1 MATTGTSIQ
10 SNGAFTQFQSSDI
23 INSIDST
30 TGTVWSGNAPRL
42 AEVYTSSVQNSA
54 NSGQYY
60 VHVYQTA
67 STETTAAVQFD
78 IAYADEVGSGS
89 LYYNALVTGK
99 SPSSTIYGQYQNIAL
114 GDDTDPFIFGDYTG
128 SYFYALSI
136 ERARYKESLA
146 LGTMALSLSGS
157 NDDVGTTLT
166 LTDNSS
172 ISSGNVYG
180 NAGRVYQVV
189 SGSEGT
195 VYTGLNANGYTP
207 ASGSYG
213 LFLPDVGLVLL
224 NAAALDGSDQGFATD
239 GGINLGTVR
248 GSNNNDA
255 NMGRLFIAMSASIFT
270 GNTFRLNSQET
281 LASDYYFVRAQNSEF
296 NYSSN
301 PSFVS
306 GSTGA
311 LLWSTMQNNPQT
323 YITTVGLYNY
333 ANELCAVAKLSR
345 PLIKDFTKELLVR
358 VKLDY

>member
-1 MATTGTSIQ
+1 MA
-10 SNGAFTQFQSSDI
+10 NGAFTQFQPSDI
-23 INSIDST
+23 INSVDSV

-42 AEVYTSSVQNSA
+42 TEAYTSSVQNSS

-78 IAYADEVGSGS
+78 IAYADEDGSGS
-89 LYYNALVTGK
+89 LDYNALVPGK

-114 GDDTDPFIFGDYTG
+114 GDDTEPFIFGNYSS

-146 LGTMALSLSGS
+146 LGTMALSLE
-157 NDDVGTTLT
+157 GTQILT
-166 LTDNSS
+166 LTDNSK
-172 ISSGNVYG
+172 ISTGNVYG

-189 SGSEGT
+189 SGSEGA
-195 VYTGLNANGYTP
+195 VYTGTNANGWT
-207 ASGSYG
+207 ATKGSYG
-213 LFLPDVGLVLL
+213 LFLPDVGLILL
-224 NAAALDGSDQGFATD
+224 NGEALDLSAGN
-239 GGINLGTVR
+239 GGIALTTGRN
-248 GSNNNDA
+248 SNTNDA
-255 NMGRLFIAMSASIFT
+255 NMGKLNTAISKSVAG

-281 LASDYYFVRAQNSEF
+281 LASDFYFVRAQNADF

-306 GSTGA
+306 GSTGQ
-311 LLWSTMQNNPQT
+311 LLWPSMQNNPQT
-323 YITTVGLYNY
+323 FITTVGLYNDS
-333 ANELCAVAKLSR
+333 NELCATAKLSR
-345 PLIKDFTKELLVR
+345 PLVKDFTKELLVR

>member
-1 MATTGTSIQ
+1 MA
-10 SNGAFTQFQSSDI
+10 NGAFTQFQPSDI
-23 INSIDST
+23 INSIDSI

-42 AEVYTSSVQNSA
+42 IEAFTSSVQNAS

-60 VHVYQTA
+60 VHVYQTG
-67 STETTAAVQFD
+67 STDTTAAVQFD

-89 LYYNALVTGK
+89 LLYNALVPGK

-114 GDDTDPFIFGDYTG
+114 GDDTDPFIFGNYSG

-146 LGTMALSLSGS
+146 LGTMALTIK
-157 NDDVGTTLT
+157 GTGQVT
-166 LTDNSS
+166 LTDNSR
-172 ISSGNVYG
+172 ISTGNVFG

-207 ASGSYG
+207 ESGSYG
-213 LFLPDVGLVLL
+213 LFLPDVGLILL
-224 NAAALDGSDQGFATD
+224 NAAALDGDQGIATD
-239 GGINLGTVR
+239 GGITLGTAR
-248 GSNNNDA
+248 NSNQNDA
-255 NMGRLFIAMSASIFT
+255 NMSKLFTAISSSIAD
-270 GNTFRLNSQET
+270 GDTFRLNSQET
-281 LASDYYFVRAQNSEF
+281 LASDFYFVRAQNNEF

-306 GSTGA
+306 GSTGQ
-311 LLWSTMQNNPQT
+311 LLWPVMQNNPQT
-323 YITTVGLYNY
+323 FITTVGLYND

>member
-1 MATTGTSIQ
+1 MA
-10 SNGAFTQFQSSDI
+10 NGAFTTFGAGDI

-30 TGTVWSGNAPRL
+30 TGTLWSGNEPRL
-42 AEVYTSSVQNSA
+42 TEVYTSSVQNSS

-60 VHVYQTA
+60 IHVYQTS

-78 IAYADEVGSGS
+78 IAYGDEVGSGS
-89 LYYNALVTGK
+89 LLYNTLVLGK
-99 SPSSTIYGQYQNIAL
+99 SPSSTIFGQYQNIAL
-114 GDDTDPFIFGDYTG
+114 GDDTEPFIFGNYSS
-128 SYFYALSI
+128 SYFYALSF

-157 NDDVGTTLT
+157 SGGTGAGAGVTLS
-166 LTDNSS
+166 LTDNSN
-172 ISSGNVYG
+172 ISTGNVFG

-207 ASGSYG
+207 DSGSYG
-213 LFLPDVGLVLL
+213 LFLPDVGLILL
-224 NAAALDGSDQGFATD
+224 NAAALDGDQPFGTD
-239 GGINLGTVR
+239 GGISLGTLR
-248 GSNNNDA
+248 NSNQNDE
-255 NMGRLFIAMSASIFT
+255 NMSKLYGAISQSVFA

-281 LASDYYFVRAQNSEF
+281 LASDFYFVRAQNADF

-306 GSTGA
+306 GSTGQ
-311 LLWSTMQNNPQT
+311 LLWPQMQNNPQT
-323 YITTVGLYNY
+323 FITTVGLYNDS
-333 ANELCAVAKLSR
+333 NELCAVAKLSR
-345 PLIKDFTKELLVR
+345 PLAKDFTKELLVR

>member
-1 MATTGTSIQ
+1 MA
-10 SNGAFTQFQSSDI
+10 NGAFTEFQSSDI

-30 TGTVWSGNAPRL
+30 TGTLWSNNAPRL
-42 AEVYTSSVQNSA
+42 TDIFTSSVQNAA

-60 VHVYQTA
+60 LHCYQTA
-67 STETTAAVQFD
+67 STETSAAVQFD

-89 LYYNALVTGK
+89 LLYNALVTSK

-114 GDDTDPFIFGDYTG
+114 GDDTEPFIFGDYTG

-157 NDDVGTTLT
+157 GIESLT
-166 LTDNSS
+166 LTDNSK

-195 VYTGLNANGYTP
+195 VYTGVKSSGYS
-207 ASGSYG
+207 AESGSYG
-213 LFLPDVGLVLL
+213 LFLPDVGLILL
-224 NAAALDGSDQGFATD
+224 NGAALDGPTAGGGLALATGRSSNVND
-239 GGINLGTVR
+239 KNMSKLFTAFS
-248 GSNNNDA
+248 GSIVDDSNY
-255 NMGRLFIAMSASIFT
+255 
-270 GNTFRLNSQET
+270 FRLNSQET
-281 LASDYYFVRAQNSEF
+281 LASDFYFVRAQNSDF

-306 GSTGA
+306 GSTGQ
-311 LLWSTMQNNPQT
+311 LLWPTMQNNPQT
-323 YITTVGLYNY
+323 YITTVGLYNGG
-333 ANELCAVAKLSR
+333 NELCAVAKLSR

>member
-1 MATTGTSIQ
+1 MA
-10 SNGAFTQFQSSDI
+10 NGAFTTFGAGDI

-30 TGTVWSGNAPRL
+30 TGTLWSGNEPRL
-42 AEVYTSSVQNSA
+42 TEAYTSSVQNSS

-60 VHVYQTA
+60 LHVYQTA

-78 IAYADEVGSGS
+78 IAYGDEVGSGS
-89 LYYNALVTGK
+89 LLYNSLVPGK
-99 SPSSTIYGQYQNIAL
+99 SPSS
-114 GDDTDPFIFGDYTG
+114 FIFGNYSS
-128 SYFYALSI
+128 SYFYAISL

-157 NDDVGTTLT
+157 SGGAGAGAGVTLS
-166 LTDNSS
+166 LTDNSN
-172 ISSGNVYG
+172 ISTGNVFG

-213 LFLPDVGLVLL
+213 LFLPDVGLILL
-224 NAAALDGSDQGFATD
+224 NAAALDGDQPFGTD
-239 GGINLGTVR
+239 GGISLGTAR
-248 GSNNNDA
+248 NSNQNDA
-255 NMGRLFIAMSASIFT
+255 NMSKLYGAISQSVFA

-281 LASDYYFVRAQNSEF
+281 LASDFYFVRAQNADF

-306 GSTGA
+306 GSTGQ
-311 LLWSTMQNNPQT
+311 LLWPQMQNNPQT
-323 YITTVGLYNY
+323 FITSVGLYNDS
-333 ANELCAVAKLSR
+333 NELCAIAKLSR
-345 PLIKDFTKELLVR
+345 PLAKDFTKELLVR